1 VTGKRYAVIDK
12 NGKCVN
18 HILINDPLPAGYW
31 PGYGSHLVPLE
42 PVEIGKG
49 AGLDVVVFEKMPV
62 LPQIGDTIDL
72 DTGVVTKFV
81 PQIVEQKDEK
91 GDPILDEKG
100 DPLLVSEA
108 PEVTLARDVAP
119 KGEGTVTTK
128 EGDTTKD
135 AIVEGGK

>member
-49 AGLDVVVFEKMPV
+49 AALDVVVFEKMPV

-81 PQIVEQKDEK
+81 PQIITQKDPVT
-91 GDPILDEKG
+91 DLDIQ
-100 DPLLVSEA
+100 VSAA
-108 PEVTLARDVAP
+108 PEVKLATDVAP
-119 KGEGTVTTK
+119 KAEGTVSTK

-135 AIVEGGK
+135 VTVEGGK

>member
-1 VTGKRYAVIDK
+1 VTGKRYAVVDK
-12 NGKCVN
+12 FGKCVN

-49 AGLDVVVFEKMPV
+49 AALDVVVFEKMPV

-81 PQIVEQKDEK
+81 PQIITQKDPVT
-91 GDPILDEKG
+91 DLDIQ
-100 DPLLVSEA
+100 VSAA
-108 PEVTLARDVAP
+108 PEVKLATDVAP
-119 KGEGTVTTK
+119 KAEGTVSTK

-135 AIVEGGK
+135 VTVEGGK

>member
-12 NGKCVN
+12 DGKCVN

-49 AGLDVVVFEKMPV
+49 AALDVVVFEKMPV

-81 PQIVEQKDEK
+81 PQIITQKDPVT
-91 GDPILDEKG
+91 DLDIQ
-100 DPLLVSEA
+100 VSAA
-108 PEVTLARDVAP
+108 PEVKLATDVAP
-119 KGEGTVTTK
+119 KAEGTVSTK

-135 AIVEGGK
+135 VTVEGGK